1 MQLIHILYQGGDRT
15 YDFME
20 LEKDI
25 RWNIAP
31 EMGRKQNRISFS
43 FDEID
48 LCIQV
53 YRIDILEAPIWDRIQ
68 IKKNIINTSPT
79 MNSQLRSSRTEE

>member
-25 RWNIAP
+25 RWHIAP
-31 EMGRKQNRISFS
+31 EKGRKQNKISFS
-43 FDEID
+43 FDEIY

-53 YRIDILEAPIWDRIQ
+53 YRIDILKAPIWDRIQ
-68 IKKNIINTSPT
+68 IKKKHHKH
-79 MNSQLRSSRTEE
+79 